1 MKGGV
6 FLFDPI
12 FGEKLSEVLREK
24 QRLLLYYK
32 KLVLFVKKE
41 ADKEQISSII
51 EEETKHIN
59 IIKNI
64 IVKMFEGQVNAD
76 NPNDFDRGMQSRLL
90 EKIIYLE
97 IKIIKT
103 IKDILTSVQDI
114 RIKNGLYYILADDQ
128 RHIDTI
134 VFLYSKYT

>member
-1 MKGGV
+1 
-6 FLFDPI
+6 LFDPV

-24 QRLLLYYK
+24 QKLSIYYK
-32 KLVLFVKKE
+32 KLLLLVKKE
-41 ADKEQISSII
+41 VDKEQISSII
-51 EEETKHIN
+51 EEEMKHVN

-64 IVKMFEGQVNAD
+64 IIKMFEGQVNTD
-76 NPNDFDRGMQSRLL
+76 GQSDLEKGAQVKLL
-90 EKIIYLE
+90 EKIIYSE
-97 IKIIKT
+97 IKIIKA
-103 IKDILTSVQDI
+103 IKEILTSVQDI

>member
-1 MKGGV
+1 M
-6 FLFDPI
+6 FDPV

-24 QRLLLYYK
+24 QKLSIYYK
-32 KLVLFVKKE
+32 KLLLLVKKE
-41 ADKEQISSII
+41 VDKEQISSII
-51 EEETKHIN
+51 EEEMKHVN

-64 IVKMFEGQVNAD
+64 IIKMFEGQVNTD
-76 NPNDFDRGMQSRLL
+76 GQSDLEKGAQVKLL
-90 EKIIYLE
+90 EKIIYSE
-97 IKIIKT
+97 IKIIKA
-103 IKDILTSVQDI
+103 IKEILTSVQDI

>member
-1 MKGGV
+1 M
-6 FLFDPI
+6 FDPI

>member
-1 MKGGV
+1 M
-6 FLFDPI
+6 FDPV
-12 FGEKLSEVLREK
+12 FGENLSEVLREK
-24 QRLLLYYK
+24 QRLSLYYK
-32 KLVLFVKKE
+32 RLLLVVKKE
-41 ADKEQISSII
+41 ADKEQISSIV
-51 EEETKHIN
+51 EEEIKHIN

-64 IVKMFEGQVNAD
+64 ITKMFEGQVNTD
-76 NPNDFDRGMQSRLL
+76 WQCDSDRGLQSRLL

-128 RHIDTI
+128 RHTDIV